1 MNVRQWHVRIGISAV
16 ILVAST
22 LPGVLGAQSTA
33 GRGAG
38 QSGAAQLQLVRV
50 ALGRGQVAEAR
61 RLAEALS
68 STADRDFASAL
79 VDLFE
84 GKDDAARAKLEPLAK
99 VNAGGDAALEL
110 GLLEMRRGQRQQG
123 FRRLDPLA
131 SVRTFRGPDDYY
143 RLARAAEAIREY
155 KLAADAYTETAAVPR
170 ADIQASRGDLFLL
183 RHKPGDAVTDYR
195 KALEADPAWIPALL
209 GIAKALAD
217 ENPEAAAKALEEASK
232 RAPNHPDIFILQ
244 AERALDAED
253 VPAAVAALDKA
264 AAARANFLDEAA
276 LRAAVAYAQS
286 DQAALDAAIAR
297 VKSIDPT
304 SALGWQKAGEQAQR
318 SYRFAEAAQFARQGT
333 TVDADDPYVHFD
345 LGQALMRTGDEKAA
359 RVALER
365 SWSLDDSSA
374 ITKNLLEVLDRID
387 TFETVTSGDFIFKFD
402 KAEAPV
408 LRTYALPLAEQ
419 ARETFGTRYGFK
431 PEGPILIEVFSIHD
445 DFAVRTM
452 GLQGLVGALG
462 ACFGK
467 VVVMDSPSARPPGD
481 FSWQATLWHELAHV
495 YTLQM
500 SKYKVPRWLTEGI
513 SVYEEHRKQAAW
525 GREDAL
531 PFASELLRGR
541 TFGVKNLPDA
551 FKRPER
557 LALAYFEASLLVEH
571 LVEINGEAGLRTL
584 LAAYAGGAKDAEA
597 FAKAFGRSVDAVEA
611 SFKTFVDQRYGAL
624 SKAMGDPPS
633 RVAAD
638 DLQALRARAAQAP
651 GNFVSQLALGAA
663 LVKAG
668 DFAGARAPLERAAD
682 LAPQAS
688 GAGSPRALLAEVA
701 ERTGDM
707 ERARREL
714 RQLLVADHANVN
726 AARKLAALAGDNPA
740 AADDRDYAL
749 RLIADLDPFDA
760 GAHVQLGRRLVAKSS
775 WQPALIEFQAALAL
789 GPPNLAEAHTDLGE
803 VLFRLGRKDEA
814 KRHIIVALQQAPSYA
829 RAQDVLLAILG
840 RE

>member
-1 MNVRQWHVRIGISAV
+1 MNVRQWHVRVGVSAV
-16 ILVAST
+16 MLVASI
-22 LPGVLGAQSTA
+22 GAAGAQSTG
-33 GRGAG
+33 GRGAV
-38 QSGAAQLQLVRV
+38 QSESAQIQLVRV
-50 ALGRGQVAEAR
+50 ALGHGQVGEAR
-61 RLAEALS
+61 KLADAVGS
-68 STADRDFASAL
+68 AAGRDLASAL

-84 GKDDAARAKLEPLAK
+84 GKDDAARAKLEPLTR

-131 SVRTFRGPDDYY
+131 SLRVFRSPDDYY
-143 RLARAAEAIREY
+143 HLARAAEGIREF

-170 ADIQASRGDLFLL
+170 ADIQASRGDLFYM
-183 RHKPGDAVTDYR
+183 RHRPGDAVTDYK
-195 KALEADPAWIPALL
+195 KALEIDSAWIPALL
-209 GIAKALAD
+209 GMARALAD
-217 ENPEAAAKALEEASK
+217 ENPEGAEAALQEVIK
-232 RAPNHPDIFILQ
+232 RAPNHPDLLIFQ
-244 AERALDAED
+244 AERALVAED

-264 AAARANFLDEAA
+264 AAARANFVDEAA
-276 LRAAVAYAQS
+276 LRAAVAYAQN
-286 DQAALDAAIAR
+286 DQPALDAAIAR
-297 VKSIDPT
+297 VKSIDPM

-333 TVDADDPYVHFD
+333 TVDVDDPYVHFD
-345 LGQALMRTGDEKAA
+345 LGQSLMRTGDEKGA
-359 RVALER
+359 RTALER
-365 SWSLDDSSA
+365 SWNLDGSSA
-374 ITKNLLEVLDRID
+374 ITKNLLEVLDHLE
-387 TFETVTSGDFIFKFD
+387 TFETVTSGDFIFKFP
-402 KAEAPV
+402 KAEAAV

-419 ARETFGTRYGFK
+419 ARETFGTRYGFT
-431 PEGPILIEVFSIHD
+431 PEGPILIEIFDVHD

-452 GLQGLVGALG
+452 GLRGLVGALG

-513 SVYEEHRKQAAW
+513 SVYEEHRRQAAW

-531 PFASELLRGR
+531 PFAAELQRGK

-551 FKRPER
+551 FKRPES

-584 LAAYAGGAKDAEA
+584 LAAYAGGAKDTEA

-611 SFKTFVDQRYGAL
+611 SFKAFVDQRYGAL
-624 SKAMGDPPS
+624 SKAMADPPS
-633 RVAAD
+633 RVAPD

-651 GNFVSQLALGAA
+651 GNFASQLMLGSA

-668 DFAGARAPLERAAD
+668 DFAGARAPLERAAE

-688 GAGSPRALLAEVA
+688 GSGSPRALLAEVA
-701 ERTGDM
+701 ERTGDTD
-707 ERARREL
+707 RARREL
-714 RQLLVADHANVN
+714 RQLLLADHANVN
-726 AARKLAALAGDNPA
+726 AARKLAALAGTTPA
-740 AADDRDYAL
+740 GTDDRDYAL

-760 GAHVQLGRRLVAKSS
+760 AVHVQLGRRLVEKSS

-814 KRHIIVALQQAPSYA
+814 KRHIMTALQEAPTYA